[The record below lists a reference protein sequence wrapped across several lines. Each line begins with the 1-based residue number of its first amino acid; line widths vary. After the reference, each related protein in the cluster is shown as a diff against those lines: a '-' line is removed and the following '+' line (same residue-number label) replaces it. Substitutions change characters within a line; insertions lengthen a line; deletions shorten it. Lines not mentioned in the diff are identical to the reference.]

1 MTIQPQKYMFIRLN
15 DELEM
20 KISIPT
26 FLLVMSSMALITLF
40 ANIFALFSVP
50 LYIAV
55 IFAAV
60 SDKIQYRSDDLF
72 ISEEE

>member
-1 MTIQPQKYMFIRLN
+1 MFIRLN

-26 FLLVMSSMALITLF
+26 FLLVMFSMALITLF
-40 ANIFALFSVP
+40 ANIFALFSFP

-60 SDKIQYRSDDLF
+60 SDKIQYRSDEF